1 MFVEMTPSSGGSG
14 SNIVYGTEP
23 DKSTASAEFTI
34 NTGLSSISRFIIW
47 GLSGN
52 GTSVI
57 IYDKDA
63 IGSNKFSSANIQQGA
78 VAQKPSGTIG
88 DNPGQYYSSLKALSG
103 GNVTIKQATNA
114 SNIFK
119 TNIQWYAES

>member
-23 DKSTASAEFTI
+23 DKSTASEEFTI

-78 VAQKPSGTIG
+78 IAQRPAATIG
-88 DNPGQYYSSLKALSG
+88 DDSATYNSSIKSLSG
-103 GNVTIKQATNA
+103 GNVTIKQAKNA
-114 SNIFK
+114 TNIFK

>member
-1 MFVEMTPSSGGSG
+1 MWQRGIAGSSGGG
-14 SNIVYGTEP
+14 NNIVYGTES

-63 IGSNKFSSANIQQGA
+63 IGSNKFSTANIQGGA
-78 VAQKPSGTIG
+78 VAQRPSATIG
-88 DNPGQYYSSLKALSG
+88 DNPQQYNSSIKSLSG

-119 TNIQWYAES
+119 THIQWYAES